1 MPRGKGKAE
10 EEKRVWA
17 WKGSGRARVETPGSR
32 AGLTPAEQAS
42 IIGMRR
48 QPHLPL
54 EGSLLCTRHQPLNV
68 L

>member
-32 AGLTPAEQAS
+32 AGLTPAPS
-42 IIGMRR
+42 L
-48 QPHLPL
+48 QP
-54 EGSLLCTRHQPLNV
+54 S
-68 L
+68 